1 MERVACKN
9 GGRQVRD
16 ILVSIYYKDTNS
28 VTDNGLVCFTMKGE
42 SIEEV
47 TQMLANAPSRQII
60 EIAGGYKIL
69 NMDNIAWLDVQ
80 YAPIE
85 DTSSMVIEE

>member
-1 MERVACKN
+1 M
-9 GGRQVRD
+9 RD
-16 ILVSIYYKDTNS
+16 ILVSIFYKDVNS
-28 VTDNGLVCFTMKGE
+28 VTDNGLVCFTMQGN

-80 YAPIE
+80 YAPTE
-85 DTSSMVIEE
+85 DTSSVVVEE

>member
-1 MERVACKN
+1 M
-9 GGRQVRD
+9 RD
-16 ILVSIYYKDTNS
+16 ILVSIYYKDTDS
-28 VTDNGLVCFTMKGE
+28 VADNGLVCFTMNGS

-47 TQMLANAPSRQII
+47 TQMLANAQSRQII

-80 YAPIE
+80 YAPT
-85 DTSSMVIEE
+85 DGTASTV

>member
-1 MERVACKN
+1 MERVACKY

-47 TQMLANAPSRQII
+47 PQMLANAPSRQII

>member
-1 MERVACKN
+1 MERVTCKN

-28 VTDNGLVCFTMKGE
+28 VTDNGLVCFTMKGN

-47 TQMLANAPSRQII
+47 TQMLASAPNRQII
-60 EIAGGYKIL
+60 EIEGGYKIL

-80 YAPIE
+80 YVPAD
-85 DTSSMVIEE
+85 DTASAVIEE

>member
-1 MERVACKN
+1 MERVTCKN

-47 TQMLANAPSRQII
+47 TQMLANKG
-60 EIAGGYKIL
+60 E
-69 NMDNIAWLDVQ
+69 
-80 YAPIE
+80 
-85 DTSSMVIEE
+85 